1 MKLLQFFSIKKLIAL
16 VLAAVLIGVVA
27 VSAVFV
33 AASSSLPQ
41 IMAVSDYQP
50 RLVSDVF
57 ARGGERIGE
66 YKYEVRKLVTIDKVP
81 KQMIDAFLAIED
93 RQFYEHTGINYLA
106 IARAMLTNL
115 TSSRTQGA
123 STITQQLAKQ
133 LFLSPERTYTRKIK
147 EALLAKKLEE
157 NLSKDEILYLYLN
170 QIFFGSGANGVAAAA
185 DIYFR
190 KTLDKLTL
198 AETAVIAGLPQRPSA
213 YSPIRNPKLAK
224 GRQREVLNAMV
235 AFGKITQAEAD
246 KAFNEPLTVYLEKEY
261 NSIAPFAVETIR
273 QILVEKIGEN
283 KVINEGIQV
292 YTTID
297 FNQQKAANEN
307 VRAGLREVDK
317 RQGYRGP
324 LKNLKTPEEV
334 EKLLGEV
341 RSKLMEELSPVRVVT
356 PGGVVKEE
364 APADFKKPYRKLD
377 AKGQVVGNLPPYA
390 PLDSTVQAVVTR
402 IDDDLGLVYVR
413 LAEAEALMDLS
424 DLEWARKPDPQIN
437 SERAPKVTKPS
448 AVLKPGDV
456 VLARILGDRFVSP
469 REKDLAAKIANIKKT
484 NARYIAP
491 DFNLYARVAL
501 EQEPIVQGSLISFD
515 LKSGETVALVGGY
528 EFGKSAGQS
537 EFNRALQAK
546 RQTGS
551 SFKSIVYAAALDKGY
566 NPATPV
572 QDAPIVYEGEAST
585 VEGQDTDIKKWKPH
599 NHGEKFAGDILF
611 RNALVRSLNIPTVKI
626 LESIGVSWVIDY
638 ARRFGIFSPLNAD
651 LSLGLGSS
659 SMTLYEMTRTFGQFA
674 KLGKRLKPLIVH
686 KVTDREGNVLIENIT
701 LDMFF
706 EKDLA
711 PIEAEYEEKRVS
723 YLESLKSADS
733 AAAPQGSGQAQSP
746 ASTEANQD
754 GASAKGVPSAP
765 EVTAEDPS
773 KRKIPL
779 IYFEDPDQLMQP
791 QTAFVMTS
799 LLSATI
805 TDEGGTAGRARAL
818 GRPAAGKTGS
828 TNGYFDGWFV
838 GYTAQYATGVW
849 VGFDEERSIGNGE
862 VGGRTALPIWLE
874 YMKLAHGEDQPQPFN
889 VPPGIVFANIDSQTG
904 KLASSS
910 SRSVVNQAFVRGTEP
925 RELSGA
931 PATRDDSDFYKEDMA
946 E

>member
-1 MKLLQFFSIKKLIAL
+1 MKFLKFFSIKKLIAL
-16 VLAAVLIGVVA
+16 ALAFVLIGVVA
-27 VSAVFV
+27 VSAVYV

-41 IMAVSDYQP
+41 IMAVSDYKP

-81 KQMIDAFLAIED
+81 KQMIEAFLAIED

-106 IARAMLTNL
+106 IARAMMTNL

-198 AETAVIAGLPQRPSA
+198 AEIAVIAGLPQRPSA

-273 QILVEKIGEN
+273 QILVDKIGEN

-297 FNQQKAANEN
+297 FNQQKAAQEQ

-324 LKNLKTPEEV
+324 LKNLKTTEEI
-334 EKLLGEV
+334 EKFLAEV
-341 RSKLMEELSPVRVVT
+341 RTKLMEEVSPVRVVT
-356 PGGVVKEE
+356 PEGAVKEDV
-364 APADFKKPYRKLD
+364 PADFKKPYRKLD

-390 PLDSTVQAVVTR
+390 TLDSNVQVVVTR
-402 IDDDLGLVYVR
+402 IDDELGLVYVR
-413 LAEAEALMDLS
+413 LAESEALMDLT
-424 DLEWARKPDPQIN
+424 DIEWARKPDPQVN
-437 SERAPKVTKPS
+437 SERAAKITKPS
-448 AVLKPGDV
+448 AVLKVGDV
-456 VLARILGDRFVSP
+456 VLAKVLGDRFASP
-469 REKDLAAKIANIKKT
+469 REKELLAKIATVKKT
-484 NARYIAP
+484 NTRYIAP
-491 DFNLYARVAL
+491 DFNLFARVAL

-515 LKSGETVALVGGY
+515 LKTGETVALVGGY
-528 EFGKSAGQS
+528 EFGKLEGQS
-537 EFNRALQAK
+537 EFNRAIQAK

-566 NPATPV
+566 NPATAI
-572 QDAPIVYEGEAST
+572 QDAPIVYEGEASS

-626 LESIGVSWVIDY
+626 LETVGVSWVIDY
-638 ARRFGIFSPLNAD
+638 ARRLGIFSPLNAD

-659 SMTLYEMTRTFGQFA
+659 SMTLYELTRTFGQFA

-686 KVTDREGNVLIENIT
+686 KVTDREGNVLIEDIT
-701 LDMFF
+701 LDTFF

-723 YLESLKSADS
+723 YLQSQKEDGTSAPS
-733 AAAPQGSGQAQSP
+733 
-746 ASTEANQD
+746 
-754 GASAKGVPSAP
+754 PSATP
-765 EVTAEDPS
+765 VADDGSQPTEGALAVDDPS

-779 IYFEDPDQLMQP
+779 IYFDDPNQLMQP
-791 QTAFVMTS
+791 QTAYVMTS

-805 TDEGGTAGRARAL
+805 TDEGGTAGRARSL
-818 GRPAAGKTGS
+818 GRPAAGKTGT

-838 GYTAQYATGVW
+838 GYTAQYAAGVW
-849 VGFDEERSIGNGE
+849 VGFDEEKSIGAGE

-874 YMKLAHGEDQPQPFN
+874 YMKLAHGEDQPQPFA
-889 VPPGIVFANIDSQTG
+889 VPAGIVFANIDSQTG

-925 RELSGA
+925 KELSGA

>member
-1 MKLLQFFSIKKLIAL
+1 MKKLVAL
-16 VLAAVLIGVVA
+16 ALAVVLLGFVA
-27 VSAVFV
+27 VAALFV
-33 AASSSLPQ
+33 SASSSLPQ
-41 IMAVSDYQP
+41 IISVNDYKP

-66 YKYEVRKLVTIDKVP
+66 YKYEVRKLVSIDKVP

-93 RQFYEHTGINYLA
+93 RQFYEHKGINYAA
-106 IARAMLTNL
+106 ILRAAITNL

-157 NLSKDEILYLYLN
+157 NLSKEEILYLYLN

-190 KTLDKLTL
+190 KTLDQLTL
-198 AETAVIAGLPQRPSA
+198 GEIAVIAGLPQRPSA

-235 AFGKITQAEAD
+235 AFGKITQEEAD
-246 KAFNEPLTVYLEKEY
+246 KAFNEPLKVYLEKEY

-273 QILVEKIGEN
+273 QILVEKIGDN
-283 KVINEGIQV
+283 KVNNEGIHV
-292 YTTID
+292 YTSID
-297 FNQQKAANEN
+297 AKQQLAANEQ

-324 LKNLKTPEEV
+324 LRNLKTPEEI
-334 EKLLGEV
+334 EKFLGET
-341 RSKLMEELSPVRVVT
+341 RTKLVEVLSPIRVVT
-356 PGGVVKEE
+356 PEGVIQAE
-364 APADFKKPYRKLD
+364 AVPDFKKPYRRVD
-377 AKGQVVGNLPPYA
+377 AKGQVLGNLPPYSPVGTETEA
-390 PLDSTVQAVVTR
+390 IVTR
-402 IDDDLGLVYVR
+402 IDDDLGLVYIR
-413 LAEAEALMDLS
+413 IAEAEALIDLA
-424 DLEWARKPDPQIN
+424 DMEWARKPDPQSN
-437 SERAPKVTKPS
+437 ALYAPKLAKPS
-448 AVLKPGDV
+448 LALKVGDV
-456 VLARILGDRFVSP
+456 ILVKVTGDRFVST
-469 REKDLAAKIANIKKT
+469 RETELTNKIAAIKKT

-491 DFNLYARVAL
+491 DFNLFAKAAL
-501 EQEPIVQGSLISFD
+501 EQHPIVQGSLISFD
-515 LKSGETVALVGGY
+515 LKTGETVAMVGGY
-528 EFGKSAGQS
+528 EFGKGDGKS
-537 EFNRALQAK
+537 EFNRAVQAK
-546 RQTGS
+546 RQSGS

-566 NPATPV
+566 TPATAI
-572 QDAPIVYEGEAST
+572 QDAPIVYEGDASS

-611 RNALVRSLNIPTVKI
+611 RNALVKSLNIPTVKI
-626 LESIGVSWVIDY
+626 LESIGVSWAIDY
-638 ARRFGIFSPLNAD
+638 ARRLGIFSPLNAD

-659 SMTLYEMTRTFGQFA
+659 SITLYEMTRAFAQFA
-674 KLGKRLKPLIVH
+674 KLGRRLKPMLIH
-686 KVTDREGNVLIENIT
+686 RVTDHEGTEILKNVT
-701 LDMFF
+701 LDAFF

-711 PIEAEYEEKRVS
+711 PIEKEYEDKRVAF
-723 YLESLKSADS
+723 LEAKRA
-733 AAAPQGSGQAQSP
+733 
-746 ASTEANQD
+746 
-754 GASAKGVPSAP
+754 GASVPTAAQEPTEENTAVAES
-765 EVTAEDPS
+765 ETKAEDPS
-773 KRKIPL
+773 KRTTPM
-779 IYFEDPDQLMQP
+779 IYFDDPDQLLQP
-791 QTAFVMTS
+791 QTAYVMTS
-799 LLSATI
+799 LLAATV

-818 GRPAAGKTGS
+818 GRPVAGKTGT

-838 GYTAQYATGVW
+838 GYTSQFATGVW
-849 VGFDEERSIGNGE
+849 VGFDEERSLGAGE
-862 VGGRTALPIWLE
+862 VGGRNALPIWIE
-874 YMKLAHGEDQPQPFN
+874 YMKSAHGEDPPQPFA
-889 VPPGIVFANIDSQTG
+889 VPGGIVFANIDSQTG

>member
-1 MKLLQFFSIKKLIAL
+1 MKFLNFFSIKKLIAL

-41 IMAVSDYQP
+41 IMAVSDYKP

-273 QILVEKIGEN
+273 QILVDKIGEN

-297 FNQQKAANEN
+297 FNQQKAAQEQ

-334 EKLLGEV
+334 EKLLAEV

-356 PGGVVKEE
+356 PEGVVKEE
-364 APADFKKPYRKLD
+364 TSADFKKAYRKLD

-390 PLDSTVQAVVTR
+390 PLDSTVQVVVTR
-402 IDDDLGLVYVR
+402 VDDDLGLVYVR
-413 LAEAEALMDLS
+413 LAESEALMDIA
-424 DLEWARKPDPQIN
+424 DLEWARKPDAQIN
-437 SERAPKVTKPS
+437 AERAPKVTKPS

-456 VLARILGDRFVSP
+456 VLAKILGDRFVSP
-469 REKDLAAKIANIKKT
+469 REKELTAKIASIKKT

-491 DFNLYARVAL
+491 DLNRYARVAL

-515 LKSGETVALVGGY
+515 LKSNETVALVGGY
-528 EFGKSAGQS
+528 EFGKSEGQS
-537 EFNRALQAK
+537 EFNRAIQAK

-551 SFKSIVYAAALDKGY
+551 SFKSIVYAAALDKGF

-572 QDAPIVYEGEAST
+572 QDAPIVYEGDAST
-585 VEGQDTDIKKWKPH
+585 VEGQDTDVKKWKPH

-711 PIEAEYEEKRVS
+711 PIEAEYEEKRLS
-723 YLESLKSADS
+723 YLQSLKSGEGT
-733 AAAPQGSGQAQSP
+733 AAPTATPSP
-746 ASTEANQD
+746 QD
-754 GASAKGVPSAP
+754 GTPPAGA
-765 EVTAEDPS
+765 EVAGEVAVEDPS

-799 LLSATI
+799 LLAATV

-818 GRPAAGKTGS
+818 GRPTAGKTGT

-849 VGFDEERSIGNGE
+849 VGFDEERSMGAGE
-862 VGGRTALPIWLE
+862 VGGRTALPIWIE
-874 YMKLAHGEDQPQPFN
+874 YMKLAHGEDQPQPFA

>member
-1 MKLLQFFSIKKLIAL
+1 MKFLKFLSIKKLVAL
-16 VLAAVLIGVVA
+16 LLAVILIGIVA

-41 IMAVSDYQP
+41 IMAVSDYKP

-66 YKYEVRKLVTIDKVP
+66 YKYEVRKLVSIDKVP

-93 RQFYEHTGINYLA
+93 RQFYEHTGINYMA
-106 IARAMLTNL
+106 IIRAMVTNL

-198 AETAVIAGLPQRPSA
+198 AEIAVIAGLPQRPSA

-235 AFGKITQAEAD
+235 AFGKITQEQAD

-261 NSIAPFAVETIR
+261 NSVAPFAVETIR
-273 QILVEKIGEN
+273 QILVDKIGEN

-297 FNQQKAANEN
+297 FNQQKAAQEQ

-317 RQGYRGP
+317 RQGFRGP
-324 LKNLKTPEEV
+324 LKNLKTPEDI
-334 EKLLGEV
+334 EKFLSEV
-341 RSKLMEELSPVRVVT
+341 RSKLMEEASPVRVVT
-356 PGGVVKEE
+356 PEGVVKEDT
-364 APADFKKPYRKLD
+364 AADFKKPFRRLD

-390 PLDSTVQAVVTR
+390 ALDTTVQVVVTR
-402 IDDDLGLVYVR
+402 VDDDLGLVYVR
-413 LAEAEALMDLS
+413 LAESEALMDIQ
-424 DLEWARKPDPQIN
+424 DLEWARKPDPQVN
-437 SERAPKVTKPS
+437 AERVAKVTKPS
-448 AVLKPGDV
+448 TVLKPGDV
-456 VLARILGDRFVSP
+456 VLAKIIADKFVSP
-469 REKDLAAKIANIKKT
+469 RDKELATKIAAIKKT
-484 NARYIAP
+484 NTRYIAP

-501 EQEPIVQGSLISFD
+501 EQDPIVQGSLISFD
-515 LKSGETVALVGGY
+515 LKTGETVALVGGY
-528 EFGKSAGQS
+528 EFGKAQGQS
-537 EFNRALQAK
+537 EFNRAIQAK

-551 SFKSIVYAAALDKGY
+551 SFKSIVYAAALDKGF

-572 QDAPIVYEGEAST
+572 QDAPIVYEGEASS

-626 LESIGVSWVIDY
+626 LETIGVSWVIDY

-659 SMTLYEMTRTFGQFA
+659 SMTLYEMTRTFAQFA

-686 KVTDREGNVLIENIT
+686 KVTDREGNVLVEDLT

-711 PIEAEYEEKRVS
+711 PIEAEYEEKRLS
-723 YLESLKSADS
+723 YLQSLKSESGTSTS
-733 AAAPQGSGQAQSP
+733 ASP
-746 ASTEANQD
+746 APAATPEEGKD
-754 GASAKGVPSAP
+754 GADELAKD
-765 EVTAEDPS
+765 DPS

-779 IYFEDPDQLMQP
+779 IYFDDPNQLMQP
-791 QTAFVMTS
+791 QTAYVMTS

-805 TDEGGTAGRARAL
+805 TDEGGTAGRARAV
-818 GRPAAGKTGS
+818 GRPAAGKTGT

-838 GYTAQYATGVW
+838 GYTAQYAAGVW
-849 VGFDEERSIGNGE
+849 VGFDEERSIGAGE
-862 VGGRTALPIWLE
+862 VGGRTALPIWVE
-874 YMKLAHGEDQPQPFN
+874 YMKSAHGEDQPQPFV

-931 PATRDDSDFYKEDMA
+931 PASRDDSDFYKEDMA

>member
-1 MKLLQFFSIKKLIAL
+1 MKKLVAL
-16 VLAAVLIGVVA
+16 ALAVVLLGVVA
-27 VSAVFV
+27 VAALFV
-33 AASSSLPQ
+33 SASSSLPQ
-41 IMAVSDYQP
+41 IISVNDYKP

-66 YKYEVRKLVTIDKVP
+66 YKYEVRKLVPIDKVP

-93 RQFYEHTGINYLA
+93 RQFYEHSGINYMA
-106 IARAMLTNL
+106 ILRAAFSNL
-115 TSSRTQGA
+115 TSSGTRGA

-133 LFLSPERTYTRKIK
+133 LFLSPEKTYTRKIK

-157 NLSKDEILYLYLN
+157 NLSKEEILYLYLN

-190 KTLDKLTL
+190 KTLDQLTL
-198 AETAVIAGLPQRPSA
+198 GEIAVIAGLPQRPSA

-235 AFGKITQAEAD
+235 AFGKITQEEAD
-246 KAFNEPLTVYLEKEY
+246 KAFNEPLKVYLEKEY

-273 QILVEKIGEN
+273 QILVEKIGDN
-283 KVINEGIQV
+283 KVNNEGIHV
-292 YTTID
+292 YTSID
-297 FNQQKAANEN
+297 AKQQLAANEQ

-324 LKNLKTPEEV
+324 LRNLKTPEEI
-334 EKLLGEV
+334 EKFLGDT
-341 RSKLMEELSPVRVVT
+341 RSKLLEVLSPIRTVT
-356 PGGVVKEE
+356 PEGVIQAETT
-364 APADFKKPYRKLD
+364 PDFKKPFRRLD
-377 AKGQVVGNLPPYA
+377 PKGQVLGNLPPYSPIGTETEA
-390 PLDSTVQAVVTR
+390 LVTR
-402 IDDDLGLVYVR
+402 IDDDLGLVYLR
-413 LAEAEALMDLS
+413 IAEAEALLELPDM
-424 DLEWARKPDPQIN
+424 EWARKPDPQVN
-437 SERAPKVTKPS
+437 GDRAPKLTKPS
-448 AVLKPGDV
+448 QALKVGDV
-456 VLARILGDRFVSP
+456 VLVKVTGDRFVSA
-469 REKDLAAKIANIKKT
+469 RETELTNKIAGIKKT

-491 DFNLYARVAL
+491 DFNLFAKAAL
-501 EQEPIVQGSLISFD
+501 EQQPIVQGSLISFD
-515 LKSGETVALVGGY
+515 LKTGETVAMVGGY
-528 EFGKSAGQS
+528 EFGKGDGKS
-537 EFNRALQAK
+537 EFNRAVQAK
-546 RQTGS
+546 RQSGS

-566 NPATPV
+566 TPATAI
-572 QDAPIVYEGEAST
+572 QDAPIVYEGDASS

-638 ARRFGIFSPLNAD
+638 ARRLGMFSPLNAD

-659 SMTLYEMTRTFGQFA
+659 SITLYEMTRTFAQFA
-674 KLGKRLKPLIVH
+674 KLGRRLKPMLIH
-686 KVTDREGNVLIENIT
+686 RVTDHEGTEILKNVT
-701 LDMFF
+701 LDAFF

-711 PIEAEYEEKRVS
+711 PIEKEYEEKRVA
-723 YLESLKSADS
+723 YLETKRNA
-733 AAAPQGSGQAQSP
+733 
-746 ASTEANQD
+746 
-754 GASAKGVPSAP
+754 ASAPPATQEPNKDETDGTEGEAEKKS
-765 EVTAEDPS
+765 EDPS
-773 KRKIPL
+773 KRTTPM
-779 IYFEDPDQLMQP
+779 IYFDDPDQLLQP
-791 QTAFVMTS
+791 QTAYVMTS
-799 LLSATI
+799 LLAATV

-818 GRPAAGKTGS
+818 GRPAAGKTGT

-838 GYTAQYATGVW
+838 GYTAQFATGVW
-849 VGFDEERSIGNGE
+849 VGFDEERSLGAGE
-862 VGGRTALPIWLE
+862 VGGRTALPIWIE
-874 YMKLAHGEDQPQPFN
+874 YMKAAHGEDSPQPFA
-889 VPPGIVFANIDSQTG
+889 VPGGIVFANIDSQTG

>member
-1 MKLLQFFSIKKLIAL
+1 MKFLNFFSIKKLIAL

-41 IMAVSDYQP
+41 IMAVSDYKP

-297 FNQQKAANEN
+297 FNQQKAAQEQ

-356 PGGVVKEE
+356 PEGAVKEE
-364 APADFKKPYRKLD
+364 TPADFKKAYRKLD
-377 AKGQVVGNLPPYA
+377 AKGQIVGNLPPYA
-390 PLDSTVQAVVTR
+390 PLDSTVQVVVTR
-402 IDDDLGLVYVR
+402 VDDDLGLVYVR
-413 LAEAEALMDLS
+413 LAESEALMDIA

-437 SERAPKVTKPS
+437 TERAPKVTKPS
-448 AVLKPGDV
+448 TVLKPGDV
-456 VLARILGDRFVSP
+456 VLAKILGDRFVSP
-469 REKDLAAKIANIKKT
+469 REKELTAKIAGIKKT

-501 EQEPIVQGSLISFD
+501 EQDPIVQGSLISFD
-515 LKSGETVALVGGY
+515 LKSNETVALVGGY
-528 EFGKSAGQS
+528 EFGKAAGQS
-537 EFNRALQAK
+537 EFNRAIQAK

-551 SFKSIVYAAALDKGY
+551 SFKSIVYAAALDKGF

-572 QDAPIVYEGEAST
+572 QDAPIVYEGDAST

-711 PIEAEYEEKRVS
+711 PIEAEYEEKRLS
-723 YLESLKSADS
+723 YLQSLKS
-733 AAAPQGSGQAQSP
+733 GEGVNAQ
-746 ASTEANQD
+746 
-754 GASAKGVPSAP
+754 GASADGQAPTSTPSVQDSSPPAEG
-765 EVTAEDPS
+765 EVAAEDPS

-779 IYFEDPDQLMQP
+779 IYFEDPNQLMQP

-799 LLSATI
+799 LLAATV

-818 GRPAAGKTGS
+818 GRPTAGKTGT

-849 VGFDEERSIGNGE
+849 VGFDEERSMGAGE
-862 VGGRTALPIWLE
+862 VGGRTALPIWIE
-874 YMKLAHGEDQPQPFN
+874 YMKLAHGDDQPQPFA